1 MFLWE
6 CLARIKWVCYKNI
19 MYVDSHCHLEMDAYD
34 NDRKTVIEKSIQ
46 EGLQFMLTV
55 GTETSYFH
63 TVIEL
68 IDRYPAIY
76 GALGI
81 HPHNSNEFTSAVADT
96 IRHHAKHQRIV
107 GYGEIGLDFF
117 KNYSPREIQIKAF
130 SEQLELAQELRL
142 PIIVHSRDAREE
154 TLKILNELYHNGNGG
169 VIHCYSYDLDYAK
182 KFLDMDFYI
191 SIPGTIT
198 YKNNDELTKVVEYIP
213 DDRILAETD
222 APFLTPHPHRG
233 KRNVPHFVKHTV
245 EKMAQIRNQ
254 DKEKLASIICDNFR
268 TLFLENAL
276 RKGL

>member
-6 CLARIKWVCYKNI
+6 CLACIKVVCYKNI

-34 NDRKTVIEKSIQ
+34 NDRKTVIEKSIE
-46 EGLQFMLTV
+46 EGLQFILTV
-55 GTETSYFH
+55 GTEESFFN

-68 IDRYPAIY
+68 VDKYPIIY

-81 HPHNSNEFTSAVADT
+81 HPHNSNEYTSIIADT
-96 IRHHAKHQRIV
+96 IRQHVKHAKIV
-107 GYGEIGLDFF
+107 GYGEVGLDFF
-117 KNYSPREIQIKAF
+117 KNYSPKEIQIKAF
-130 SEQLELAQELRL
+130 SEQLELAKELRL
-142 PIIVHSRDAREE
+142 PIIVHSRNAKEE
-154 TLKILNELYHNGNGG
+154 TLKILKELYRNGNGG

-182 KFLDMDFYI
+182 KFLDMGFYI

-198 YKNNDELTKVVEYIP
+198 YKNNVELTKIVEYIP

-222 APFLTPHPHRG
+222 APFLTPHPYRG
-233 KRNVPHFVKHTV
+233 KRNVPYFVKLTI

-254 DKEKLASIICDNFR
+254 DKEKLASIICNNFH
-268 TLFLENAL
+268 TLFLENAP